1 MVYTVEFQKRGLPHA
16 HILLFLHSGDKILNA
31 NDIDKIIFAEI
42 PDSIED
48 PKLYKIVG
56 DCMMHGPC
64 GESNKNSPCM
74 KEGRCSK
81 HFPKKFNEE
90 TSVDEDGYPV
100 YRRRDNG
107 RFIEKNGVQ
116 LDNRFV
122 VPYNRSLL
130 LKYGAHINIE
140 WCNQHR
146 SIKYLFKY
154 INKGNDRITAAFS
167 KGSDGTSD
175 NLDEI
180 KTYYDCRYIHNSLIS
195 CASQA

>member
-16 HILLFLHSGDKILNA
+16 HILLFLHPEDKISNGEE
-31 NDIDKIIFAEI
+31 IDKIIHAEI
-42 PDSIED
+42 PDATTNHELH
-48 PKLYKIVG
+48 KLVG

-64 GESNKNSPCM
+64 GELNKSSPCM
-74 KEGRCSK
+74 KMGRCSK
-81 HFPKKFNEE
+81 HFSKEFLEE
-90 TSVDEDGYPV
+90 TSVDNEGYPK

-107 RFIEKNGVQ
+107 RFIEKNGVK

-122 VPYNRSLL
+122 VPYNPTLL

-154 INKGNDRITAAFS
+154 INKGNDRTTAAMS
-167 KGSDGTSD
+167 KGSEENPD
-175 NLDEI
+175 NIDEI
-180 KTYYDCRYIHNSLIS
+180 QAYYDCRYVYICIHVLM
-195 CASQA
+195 